1 MFHQFKR
8 GLNTKLHLAVDAHGM
23 PVRALITQGTTADCM
38 QAAALIDG
46 FTAKKL
52 LADKGYDTDAILGQ
66 AERQGMS
73 TVIPPTT
80 SAKSCAIMTKRCMTP
95 DTW

>member
-1 MFHQFKR
+1 
-8 GLNTKLHLAVDAHGM
+8 
-23 PVRALITQGTTADCM
+23 M

-52 LADKGYDTDAILGQ
+52 LADKGYDTDTILGQ
-66 AERQGMS
+66 AERQGIS
-73 TVIPPTT
+73 TVIPRPQA
-80 SAKSCAIMTKRCMTP
+80 SAKSFITP